1 MSSTPIKSTD
11 PRSTNSAEW
20 SAIEN
25 KVRKHLV
32 WKEGRFLLPAL
43 LSLLALVLLGM
54 VAWGIAPSNS
64 IEDNATIF
72 IGLALAAAAMAA
84 LVCGSVVFSMERENQ
99 TDDFLARLPLS
110 GAKLA
115 RVKIATA
122 TIYFLCSYA
131 IALAMAVV
139 LFALF
144 FGGKNILSLVGSRSV
159 LGTFGPAAFLLPC
172 ICFLWSMMFSR
183 YLKTTLST
191 VLFAAL
197 CALLTP
203 GLLFVITAA
212 MGYWLGLPDWL
223 QACLLG
229 ALFLTLISSLA
240 YAIGRQPRFVAQA
253 ILWRGPSLNCGHCR
267 CTRSI
272 DQHKD

>member
-1 MSSTPIKSTD
+1 MSSTPIKSAD
-11 PRSTNSAEW
+11 LNSTNSAER

-25 KVRKHLV
+25 KIRKHLV

-43 LSLLALVLLGM
+43 LGLLALVLLGM

-122 TIYFLCSYA
+122 TIYFLSSYA
-131 IALAMAVV
+131 IALAMAVG

-144 FGGKNILSLVGSRSV
+144 FDGKNILSLVGSRSV
-159 LGTFGPAAFLLPC
+159 LGTSGVTAFLLPC
-172 ICFLWSMMFSR
+172 VCFLWSMMFSR
-183 YLKTTLST
+183 YLQTTLRT
-191 VLFAAL
+191 VLLAAF

-203 GLLFVITAA
+203 GLLFGITAV
-212 MGYWLGLPDWL
+212 MGYWLGLPEWL

-240 YAIGRQPRFVAQA
+240 LCHWATARFMAQA
-253 ILWRGPSLNCGHCR
+253 IL
-267 CTRSI
+267 
-272 DQHKD
+272 